1 MACLAPVVV
10 RAQLAEGA
18 AEVEEEEAKIGKED
32 AKNDSRQRHIC
43 GVVTA
48 VLQNAAAHTAAALQ
62 RTANIQTICKTS
74 KELVEPF
81 RKFLPTYD
89 DDNLSHSCQNAH
101 IGLTRLP

>member
-18 AEVEEEEAKIGKED
+18 AEVEEEEAKIGEED
-32 AKNDSRQRHIC
+32 AQNDSRQRHVR

-48 VLQNAAAHTAAALQ
+48 VPQKLAAHTAAASQ
-62 RTANIQTICKTS
+62 RTANTQTIRKTS

-81 RKFLPTYD
+81 RKFLS
-89 DDNLSHSCQNAH
+89 N
-101 IGLTRLP
+101 I